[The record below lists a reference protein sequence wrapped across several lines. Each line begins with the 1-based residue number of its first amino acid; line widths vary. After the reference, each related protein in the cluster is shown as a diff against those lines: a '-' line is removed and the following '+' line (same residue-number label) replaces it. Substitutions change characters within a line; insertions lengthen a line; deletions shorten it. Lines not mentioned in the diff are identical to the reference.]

1 MLLHSFTK
9 EELDNFTNCERPGVR
24 IAKDFYALANENCTS
39 VDAEKRGDISIKEI
53 AEASGNKRLKKFLD
67 QNGERLSALSFSA
80 KNLQEVIMD
89 SVAEMTGL
97 RRDISLADLTT
108 FSWLSAEFN
117 RRCYY
122 EGNFQSFRE
131 SVGMHGAGLAFLFG
145 VILGWTIFTALVTK
159 AHLFLPPAEGIVLGI
174 VATVG
179 IPLCLSI
186 AGYFFGT
193 SQADKYF
200 KIRIEKIDQILDRL
214 ERCTVRVTH
223 HQYWD
228 ERN

>member
-9 EELDNFTNCERPGVR
+9 DELDHFTNSERPGVR
-24 IAKDFYALANENCTS
+24 IAKDYYALANENCAAI
-39 VDAEKRGDISIKEI
+39 DAEKRGNISIREI
-53 AEASGNKRLKKFLD
+53 AEASGNKRLKEFLE

-80 KNLQEVIMD
+80 KNLQEVIID
-89 SVAEMTGL
+89 SIAEMTGM
-97 RRDISLADLTT
+97 RRDSSLSDLTT

-145 VILGWTIFTALVTK
+145 ILIGWSIFTALVSK
-159 AHLFLPPAEGIVLGI
+159 SHFVLPPAEGIVIGI

-179 IPLCLSI
+179 MPLCLSI
-186 AGYFFGT
+186 AGYFFGV

-214 ERCTVRVTH
+214 EHCTVMITH
-223 HQYWD
+223 H
-228 ERN
+228 